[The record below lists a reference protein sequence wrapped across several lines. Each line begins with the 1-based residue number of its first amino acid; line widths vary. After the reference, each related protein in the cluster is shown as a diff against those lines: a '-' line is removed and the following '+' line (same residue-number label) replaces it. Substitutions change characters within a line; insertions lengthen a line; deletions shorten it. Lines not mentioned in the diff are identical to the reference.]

1 MATRRKKR
9 REMGPVLFCL
19 ISGIL
24 VMVLLALAS
33 QTALAQTKYPTRSI
47 TFVCGFAAGGGA
59 DTWVRT
65 TAKFMGKHLNV
76 STAATSQPG
85 ADGLVQMQNIMKNVP
100 PDGYTLSHIEGST
113 VLSHAKGMAG
123 PDMRSPS
130 EVTLLGCGALETLF
144 FGVRADSKYKTF
156 EDFVADCKAR
166 PGEVR
171 VALGSSSGAGPT
183 TANQLRD
190 LAGLDFK
197 LVPLGSAAQ
206 QMVELVAGRIDLA
219 IGDYSIWQPYL
230 GESVE
235 LSKRLRLLAMAGK
248 KKRHVA
254 QPDIPTFRELGYDI
268 TVGMFHGFAVHP
280 NTPKGIVGT
289 LVTAFHD
296 VFNDPEYL
304 DVLPKIGRAGM
315 FYQSPEEMLETIK
328 YYWKLGE
335 DDKKSGR
342 I

>member
-59 DTWVRT
+59 DAWVRT

-76 STAATSQPG
+76 PTAATSQPG

-113 VLSHAKGMAG
+113 VLSRAKGMAG

-144 FGVRADSKYKTF
+144 FGVRADSKYKIF
-156 EDFVADCKAR
+156 QDFVADCKAR
-166 PGEVR
+166 PGEVKVSLGAITGS
-171 VALGSSSGAGPT
+171 VATIAH
-183 TANQLRD
+183 QMRD
-190 LAGLDFK
+190 LMGLDFK
-197 LVPLGSAAQ
+197 LVPLGGSGPQ
-206 QMVELVAGRIDLA
+206 WVELIAGRIELA
-219 IGDYSIWQPYL
+219 IQDYSMWQPYL
-230 GESVE
+230 DESVE
-235 LSKRLRLLAMAGK
+235 MSKRLRLLAMSG

-254 QPDIPTFRELGYDI
+254 QPNIPTFRELGYDI
-268 TVGMFHGFAVHP
+268 SLGMWHGFCVHP
-280 NTPKGIVGT
+280 KTPKEIVDI
-289 LVTAFHD
+289 LVKSFRD
-296 VFNDPEYL
+296 VFKDPEYL
-304 DVLPKIGRAGM
+304 DALPKIGRQGM
-315 FYQSPEEMLETIK
+315 FYQSPEEMLEIIK
-328 YYWKLGE
+328 YNWKLGE
-335 DDKKSGR
+335 DLKKAGK